1 MKEYV
6 ITIEETVSQ
15 EFIVAAESEEE
26 AMNIAEQNYNEGIF
40 VLEPGNLVS
49 KCMMCENP
57 DGNVT
62 EWVEF

>member
-1 MKEYV
+1 MKEYI

-26 AMNIAEQNYNEGIF
+26 AMEIAEQNYNEGIF
-40 VLEPGNLVS
+40 VLEPGNLTS
-49 KCMMCENP
+49 KQMMCENP
-57 DGNVT
+57 DGDVT